1 MADDEAESIN
11 AGVVVVDDED
21 DGVPIPAFKTAK
33 SSDDESGEDLDA
45 EEEVE
50 EEDEAEVEDESEEMD
65 EPETEENEEL
75 ESDEEEE
82 PSEEIETD
90 FEVMSEPILESEDD
104 GMEDVPV
111 YVEEVEKPEKKV
123 KKEKD
128 KKEKVKKDKP
138 KKEKADGEPK
148 EGGKLSK
155 LFDLLTQDLV
165 PEPTEE
171 ELEAEKE
178 AKAAKKQENLSKK
191 DEAKQAKAAEKAAKA
206 EEKEAAKK
214 AKAEETAK
222 KKKEK
227 AEANRVKKE
236 AKAAKKAEIA
246 AANKGKKIPKKNII
260 AAAIFGITVLAAVLL
275 ATSVLS
281 RQGYLRAAR
290 RAFYNEDYLA
300 VYQDTYGMDLDT
312 QDSDGLIAA
321 KSEVIMKIQRRYDS
335 YQNNLKMGRDLE
347 ALDAL
352 IQGLAT
358 YDYINADAEQYGVI
372 AEVDKIKDNIL
383 DILQAK
389 YGLSEEQARSIM
401 NEEDA
406 SAYTIDLDN
415 VLLSLN
421 K

>member
-1 MADDEAESIN
+1 MMDLLNQMADDEAESIN
-11 AGVVVVDDED
+11 AGVVIVDDED
-21 DGVPIPAFKTAK
+21 DGVPIPAFKSAK
-33 SSDDESGEDLDA
+33 SSDESEEDFDDED
-45 EEEVE
+45 EEEVVE
-50 EEDEAEVEDESEEMD
+50 NNSEEDEEEA
-65 EPETEENEEL
+65 ENEEL
-75 ESDEEEE
+75 EADEV
-82 PSEEIETD
+82 EEILD
-90 FEVMSEPILESEDD
+90 EPNLEDD
-104 GMEDVPV
+104 EDNSLEAIPV
-111 YVEEVEKPEKKV
+111 YADEIDMAKDEV
-123 KKEKD
+123 KKE
-128 KKEKVKKDKP
+128 KP
-138 KKEKADGEPK
+138 KKEKKEKPPKEKAEKKKAKKEKNNDGEAK
-148 EGGKLSK
+148 EGGKLGK

-178 AKAAKKQENLSKK
+178 AKAAKKQENLTKK

-227 AEANRVKKE
+227 AEADRVKKE

>member
-1 MADDEAESIN
+1 MEE
-11 AGVVVVDDED
+11 
-21 DGVPIPAFKTAK
+21 IPVYA
-33 SSDDESGEDLDA
+33 
-45 EEEVE
+45 EEVE
-50 EEDEAEVEDESEEMD
+50 TPEEEDVA
-65 EPETEENEEL
+65 
-75 ESDEEEE
+75 
-82 PSEEIETD
+82 
-90 FEVMSEPILESEDD
+90 
-104 GMEDVPV
+104 
-111 YVEEVEKPEKKV
+111 K
-123 KKEKD
+123 
-128 KKEKVKKDKP
+128 KP
-138 KKEKADGEPK
+138 KKEKPKKEKKEKAPKEKSPSDDEHK

-171 ELEAEKE
+171 ELAAEKE

-246 AANKGKKIPKKNII
+246 AANKGKKIPKKNFI
-260 AAAIFGITVLAAVLL
+260 AAAIFGITVLAAILL
-275 ATSVLS
+275 STSILS
-281 RQGYLRAAR
+281 RQGYLNTAR
-290 RAFYNEDYLA
+290 KAFYNEDYLK
-300 VYQDTYGMDLDT
+300 VYQDTYGMELDT

-321 KSEVIMKIQRRYDS
+321 KSEVIMKLQRRYDS

-358 YDYINADAEQYGVI
+358 YDYINADAEQYGVMT
-372 AEVDKIKDNIL
+372 EVDKIKDNIL

-389 YGLSEEQARSIM
+389 YGLSEQEARSIM

-406 SAYTIDLDN
+406 TSYTIDLDN
-415 VLLSLN
+415 VILSVSN
-421 K
+421 